1 MMPQYWWFTYCLLPG
16 LLASAILKMDGIGGL
31 AGWRWIFILEGIA
44 TILIALISS
53 RLLPADLSSARF
65 FTEEERAF
73 SRQLM
78 ALTTSSRILT
88 FLLVYRIRC
97 SDSVVS
103 SAQLPEHVQK
113 INPGSNVVEKGDETT
128 AKFHQSVYEEDEKFE
143 WGEVLRGNDFFVI
156 QHPF

>member
-1 MMPQYWWFTYCLLPG
+1 
-16 LLASAILKMDGIGGL
+16 MDGIGGL

-44 TILIALISS
+44 TVFVALIST

-113 INPGSNVVEKGDETT
+113 INPGNCE
-128 AKFHQSVYEEDEKFE
+128 
-143 WGEVLRGNDFFVI
+143 
-156 QHPF
+156 

>member
-73 SRQLM
+73 SRQLR
-78 ALTTSSRILT
+78 TFTRSRHTNFSVSLQDS
-88 FLLVYRIRC
+88 LLRLSCLLSLSIRTY
-97 SDSVVS
+97 SK
-103 SAQLPEHVQK
+103 Q
-113 INPGSNVVEKGDETT
+113 
-128 AKFHQSVYEEDEKFE
+128 
-143 WGEVLRGNDFFVI
+143 
-156 QHPF
+156 